1 MMDEYGHEDATES
14 KGPDQDDLDQG
25 YTETLQEE
33 EGTFALQELGLKGH
47 E

>member
-1 MMDEYGHEDATES
+1 MNTVHEDATES
-14 KGPDQDDLDQG
+14 KGPDHQDDLDQG
-25 YTETLQEE
+25 YIETLQEE